1 MLLKPVWRDEIYA
14 VLNLEKQSK
23 SKPQTKAISLGQPDE
38 AAGER
43 RERISESG
51 GRSRKVSPDVIRV
64 FSPSPRT
71 NK

>member
-14 VLNLEKQSK
+14 VLNLKKQSK
-23 SKPQTKAISLGQPDE
+23 SKPQTKAFSLGQPDE

-51 GRSRKVSPDVIRV
+51 GRSII
-64 FSPSPRT
+64 
-71 NK
+71 